1 MDIQE
6 VKQQKP
12 PKPPSTINS
21 FWFGL
26 VAGLVVPV
34 LTVII
39 AYYQVY
45 SYMGFERFYERFVH
59 LKLFSAFLSLC
70 ALPDMLVFF
79 LFIWTNRLIGARGT
93 LTAIF
98 ILTLI
103 VVIYKVFI

>member
-1 MDIQE
+1 MDTMEPQ
-6 VKQQKP
+6 QQKI

-26 VAGLVVPV
+26 AVGLIVPII
-34 LTVII
+34 TVII

-45 SYMGFERFYERFVH
+45 SYMGFYSFYLRFVH
-59 LKLFSAFLSLC
+59 LKLFSAFISLC

-79 LFIWTNRLIGARGT
+79 IFIWGNRLIGARGA

-103 VVIYKVFI
+103 VVVYKFFI